1 MADRLIY
8 ELLFSLTASPE
19 ICQTSKSKR
28 LEPFDNA
35 VVGRENMTPPV
46 CVPVP
51 TVCDMTT
58 KNPYIFVHHSEGEGS
73 KYSKVASSRINSIFA
88 GLVLE
93 FEI

>member
-46 CVPVP
+46 YVP
-51 TVCDMTT
+51 TVCDMTK
-58 KNPYIFVHHSEGEGS
+58 KNPNIFVHYSEREGS
-73 KYSKVASSRINSIFA
+73 K
-88 GLVLE
+88 
-93 FEI
+93 

>member
-46 CVPVP
+46 YVP
-51 TVCDMTT
+51 TVCDMTKKILT
-58 KNPYIFVHHSEGEGS
+58 FLFTILKGREVNNLTD
-73 KYSKVASSRINSIFA
+73 R
-88 GLVLE
+88 
-93 FEI
+93 

>member
-46 CVPVP
+46 YVP
-51 TVCDMTT
+51 TVCDMT
-58 KNPYIFVHHSEGEGS
+58 KNPNIFVHYSKGEGS
-73 KYSKVASSRINSIFA
+73 KY
-88 GLVLE
+88 VLIE
-93 FEI
+93 KSMFLFMSPKTVREC